1 MKRLTRRGAGI
12 AALIALI
19 AASAALT
26 AVYFH
31 RARALYIE
39 VQRVRLD
46 PLGLDVYD
54 GRRAVPPRAVP
65 PAAGPRVVLYGDSRV
80 QQWVPPRIAE
90 ATILNRGV
98 GGQTSAQALGRL
110 RYDVLPLK
118 PDVVVIQVGINDL
131 KTVPL
136 FPERAHE
143 IIARCKSQ
151 IREMAQTVERSGAQV
166 VLTTVLPVAKPSFGK
181 EHKSGQ
187 IQAAVESVNTF
198 ILSQRREGFEV
209 LDVAA
214 MVADER
220 GNMASAF
227 SKDELH
233 LSRDGYAAINPALV
247 RALRGPV

>member
-26 AVYFH
+26 ALYFH
-31 RARALYIE
+31 RARALYVE

-54 GRRAVPPRAVP
+54 GRRAVP

-80 QQWVPPRIAE
+80 QQWVPPRIAG

-136 FPERAHE
+136 FPEHAHE

-166 VLTTVLPVAKPSFGK
+166 VLTTVLPVARPSFGK
-181 EHKSGQ
+181 EHESGQ

>member
-12 AALIALI
+12 AALIALL

-26 AVYFH
+26 ALYFH
-31 RARALYIE
+31 RTRALYTE

-46 PLGLDVYD
+46 PLGLDIYD
-54 GRRAVPPRAVP
+54 GRRAIPPT
-65 PAAGPRVVLYGDSRV
+65 AGPRVVLYGDSRV
-80 QQWVPPRIAE
+80 QQWVPPRIAG
-90 ATILNRGV
+90 ATIVNRGV
-98 GGQTSAQALGRL
+98 GGQTTAQALGRL
-110 RYDVLPLK
+110 DYDVLPLK

-143 IIARCKSQ
+143 IIARCQSQ

-220 GNMASAF
+220 GNVASGF

-233 LSRDGYAAINPALV
+233 LSPDGYAAINPALV
-247 RALRGPV
+247 RALRGPVQDPP

>member
-12 AALIALI
+12 AALIALL

-26 AVYFH
+26 ALYFH
-31 RARALYIE
+31 RAGALYKE

-54 GRRAVPPRAVP
+54 GRRAVL

-80 QQWVPPRIAE
+80 QQWVPPRIAG

-143 IIARCKSQ
+143 IIARCQSR
-151 IREMAQTVERSGAQV
+151 ILEMAQIVERSGAQV
-166 VLTTVLPVAKPSFGK
+166 VLTTVLPVAKPSLGK
-181 EHKSGQ
+181 EHKSRQ

-220 GNMASAF
+220 GNVASAF

-247 RALRGPV
+247 RALRGPG